1 MTFLNKFYFVLF
13 LSLFAF
19 SINAQVDSLDI
30 ANPTEYTVGN
40 IIITGN
46 EQSDPGIIK
55 VLSGLSSGEKI
66 KVPGDKITD
75 AIKNLWKQGLY
86 DDVKV
91 YMVKKAEG
99 VIDIEIN
106 VAEKPRLSKFTF
118 KGVKKGD
125 QDDIRERL
133 KLVSGRVLT
142 DYLLGD
148 IKNKVNSFYFNKGYN
163 QITTSIQVEKDPIVK
178 NASLLIINVSKGAKV
193 KIKTIN
199 ISGNENLSTFK
210 VRRRMKETK
219 RRVWWNPFNAAKYNQ
234 DDLLKDEEAII
245 AKYNTMGYRD
255 AKIVKDSVYNVAA
268 NRLAIDLKIEEGR
281 KYYFRNISWLGNTK
295 YRTGQL
301 DTVLNIKKGDIFD
314 QAQLESKLYMN
325 QNGGYDITSLY
336 MDDGYLFFQLNPVEI
351 NAENDSIDLEVRM
364 FEGKQATINKVMVE
378 GNTKTSDRVI
388 MREIRT
394 RPGQLFRRS
403 DIMRTTRDL
412 QQLGFFDPEKIQ
424 PTPIQHPEDGTVDLI
439 YKVEEK
445 ASDQIQLSG
454 GYGGNSFI
462 GTLGLSFNNFSAK
475 NFFKKEAWAPVPA
488 GDGQKLSINASVSGN
503 YFQSYVLSFTEPWL
517 GGKKP
522 TSLTVSANQFLQGNG
537 APRTITNSSGA
548 TVANP
553 NRQWLRGTG
562 GSVQFLTR
570 LKWPDD
576 YFTFLA
582 EQNYTYYDI
591 KNYQL
596 GLGDFSSG
604 YVHNISSR
612 FNISRNSITGN
623 PILPNGGS
631 NISFTAQLTPPYSI
645 FNKKDLSEA
654 SSQEKYKFLEFQ
666 KYKLTAQWNTQ
677 LTNLR
682 APEGKEAHNL
692 ILYTKIGLGALS
704 PFTSRR
710 GGDVPLERFI
720 IGGSGLNG
728 QGFNS
733 FFLGR
738 DIIAFRG
745 YEPSA
750 DFSQSGDRYVAKY
763 TAELRYPISLNPS
776 ATVFVTTFAE
786 AANGWTGYNKF
797 NPFNVKRAAGAGVRI
812 FLPMF
817 GLLGFDY
824 AWGFDSQKYNAGG
837 GPTNFG
843 DFMKRG
849 AFVFTIGGAVGE
861 L

>member
-1 MTFLNKFYFVLF
+1 MTFLNKFSFILILF
-13 LSLFAF
+13 CFALNISSQTDSIDF
-19 SINAQVDSLDI
+19 SI
-30 ANPTEYTVGN
+30 PTEYTVGN
-40 IIITGN
+40 ISITGN
-46 EQSDPGIIK
+46 DQTDAGIIK
-55 VLSGLSSGEKI
+55 VLSGISNGEKI
-66 KVPGDKITD
+66 KIPGDKITD

-86 DDVKV
+86 DDVKIYV
-91 YMVKKAEG
+91 VKK
-99 VIDIEIN
+99 VDNVLDLEIN
-106 VAEKPRLSKFTF
+106 VAEKPRLSKYTF
-118 KGVKKGD
+118 KGVKKSD

-133 KLVSGRVLT
+133 KLVAGRVLT
-142 DYLLGD
+142 DYLIGD
-148 IKNKVNSFYFNKGYN
+148 IKNKVNNFYFNKGYN
-163 QITTSIQVEKDPIVK
+163 QVKTTVQIEKDPLIK
-178 NASLLIINVSKGAKV
+178 NASVLIIIVNKGDKV
-193 KIKTIN
+193 RIKTIN
-199 ISGNENLSTFK
+199 ISGNENITTFK
-210 VRRRMKETK
+210 LRRRMKETK

-255 AKIVKDSVYNVAA
+255 AKIVKDSVYNITS
-268 NRLAIDLKIEEGR
+268 NRLAIDLKIDEGR

-295 YRTGQL
+295 YRSGQL

-336 MDDGYLFFQLNPVEI
+336 MDDGYLFFQLNPVEV
-351 NAENDSIDLEVRM
+351 NVENDSIDLEVRM

-403 DIMRTTRDL
+403 DIMRTTREL
-412 QQLGFFDPEKIQ
+412 AQLGFFDPEKIQ

-445 ASDQIQLSG
+445 AGDQIQLSG

-462 GTLGLSFNNFSAK
+462 GTLGLTFNNFSTR
-475 NFFKKEAWAPVPA
+475 NFFKKGAWAPIPS

-503 YFQSYVLSFTEPWL
+503 FFQSYVLSFTEPWL
-517 GGKKP
+517 GGKRP

-537 APRTITNSSGA
+537 LKNE
-548 TVANP
+548 

-596 GLGDFSSG
+596 GLRDFDNG
-604 YVHNISSR
+604 YVHNISTR
-612 FNISRNSITGN
+612 LNISRNSITGN

-631 NISFTAQLTPPYSI
+631 NISFTAQFTPPYSL
-645 FNKKDLSEA
+645 FSNKDYTN
-654 SSQEKYKFLEFQ
+654 SSAQERYKFLEFQ
-666 KYKLTAQWNTQ
+666 KYKFTAQWNTQ
-677 LTNLR
+677 LTNIR

-692 ILYTKIGLGALS
+692 ILYTKIGFGALS
-704 PFTSRR
+704 PFTSKK
-710 GGDVPLERFI
+710 GNDVPLERFI

-728 QGFNS
+728 GGFNS

-738 DIIAFRG
+738 DIIAYRG
-745 YEPSA
+745 YEPGQ
-750 DFSQSGDRYVAKY
+750 DFTSEGDRYVTKY

-786 AANGWTGYNKF
+786 AANGWVNYSKF
-797 NPFNVKRAAGAGVRI
+797 NPFNVKRSAGAGVRV

-824 AWGFDSQKYNAGG
+824 AWGFDSQKYTAGG
-837 GPTNFG
+837 GPKSFG

-849 AFVFTIGGAVGE
+849 AFVFTIGASVGE